1 MGGGFEK
8 LMSFRER
15 YASLV
20 YSFIA
25 YDIIER
31 DPEPL
36 GKASLHLFRAGG
48 KMFRPLVVLAA
59 ARMLGGPRAEW
70 RSLPLAAAVEIFH
83 TFSLIH
89 DDIMDED
96 TMRRGVPSVHVEY
109 GIPMAILAGDYL
121 HALSYK
127 AILKAQDRG
136 LPGGYA
142 LQALSTLVMAAERVS
157 KGQAYDMLNEK
168 RVDVSFHDYIDTIYL
183 KTAGLIEASAELG
196 AIGALAEP
204 DVRKTLASYGRSVGL
219 AFQIR
224 DDILGVF
231 GDPKLTGKPVG
242 SDLYRSK
249 KTVLL
254 LYAYEKA
261 DGKDKEIL
269 RDIMEGRVDE
279 SKVEVAVRII
289 RETGALS
296 YAENLAKQY
305 STAAMTVLED
315 LRKLGIVADEE
326 GYEILAQLAQYAVER
341 VK

>member
-1 MGGGFEK
+1 MAGDFEK
-8 LMSFRER
+8 LMSFRDK
-15 YASLV
+15 YASQV
-20 YSFIA
+20 YSYVV
-25 YDIIER
+25 YDIVER
-31 DPEPL
+31 DPEQL

-70 RSLPLAAAVEIFH
+70 RSIPLAAAVEIFH
-83 TFSLIH
+83 TFTLIH

-96 TMRRGVPSVHVEY
+96 TVRRGVPSVHVEY
-109 GIPMAILAGDYL
+109 GTPMAILAGDYL

-127 AILKAQDRG
+127 AILRAQERG

-142 LQALSTLVMAAERVS
+142 LQALSSLVLAAERVS

-168 RVDVSFHDYIDTIYL
+168 KLDVSFHDYLDTIYL
-183 KTAGLIEASAELG
+183 KTSSLIEASAELG

-204 DVRKTLASYGRSVGL
+204 DIRKTLASYGRSVGL

-261 DGKDKEIL
+261 TGRDKDIL
-269 RDIMEGRVDE
+269 RDILEGRVDPAKIQE
-279 SKVEVAVRII
+279 AIEII
-289 RETGALS
+289 RKTGALS

-305 STAAMTVLED
+305 SKAAIAVLED
-315 LRKLGIVADEE
+315 LNRLGLVVDNE
-326 GYEILAQLAQYAVER
+326 GYEVLVELARYAVER
-341 VK
+341 EK